1 MPTRS
6 RTYLN
11 STPKTN
17 KLSLQPKV
25 EKHPGYAMNKWKQ
38 YSYIFRSQNPE
49 CNICK
54 IVCNDPKEMVVD
66 HIIPVRYG
74 GSFQDSRN
82 HQSLCGSCHS
92 KKTVKEKKKPMK
104 ESMLNEFG
112 DLIPKR

>member
-1 MPTRS
+1 MPTRTK
-6 RTYLN
+6 TYLN
-11 STPKTN
+11 STPKAN
-17 KLSLQPKV
+17 KINLKPKE

-49 CNICK
+49 CNECK
-54 IVCNDPKEMVVD
+54 EIYNPKQMVVD

-74 GSFQDSRN
+74 GSFNDSRN

-92 KKTVKEKKKPMK
+92 KKTVKEKKRPLK

-112 DLIPKR
+112 ELIPKQ